1 MKPETAR
8 KRAQTTRDQA
18 AIAKGL
24 GDEILAKKI
33 SKKAERLE
41 KKLDDRDAILRRLLR
56 DDEEILLLL
65 SA

>member
-8 KRAQTTRDQA
+8 KRVQTTRDQA

-24 GDEILAKKI
+24 GDEILAQKI
-33 SKKAERLE
+33 FKKAERLE
-41 KKLDDRDAILRRLLR
+41 KKLDDRDAIRRRLLR